1 MSKNENHSFNKE
13 VPHSPSK
20 GVVTEKTEQ
29 DAQTN
34 TFTNST
40 QNKSSKNKNKEY

>member
-1 MSKNENHSFNKE
+1 MSKNQNHSFNKD

-20 GVVTEKTEQ
+20 GVVTEKAEH

-34 TFTNST
+34 TSTNTT
-40 QNKSSKNKNKEY
+40 QNKSSKNRNKEY